1 MEQLEPFGLQNREK
15 LQLLNLGPRT
25 SIEVHLAVEEI
36 DERLSKDQI
45 QQIVDIFAAAGAPEY
60 LFPESASDHSGEEM
74 ATDEGV
80 AAEVSAWNNDGQ
92 NHSGVEGDVGL
103 RTGAAVEVEQIE
115 DTID

>member
-1 MEQLEPFGLQNREK
+1 MEQLQPFGLQNREK

-36 DERLSKDQI
+36 DERLSTDQI

-60 LFPESASDHSGEEM
+60 LFPESGSDHSGEEM
-74 ATDEGV
+74 ATDEGI
-80 AAEVSAWNNDGQ
+80 AADGSDWNNDEP
-92 NHSGVEGDVGL
+92 NENGVKGDVGL
-103 RTGAAVEVEQIE
+103 RTGATIEVEQVE